1 MQICGGY
8 EKKKIFANSKKSVH
22 KERPIKTELIN
33 NLVMNG

>member
-1 MQICGGY
+1 MRASVRAI
-8 EKKKIFANSKKSVH
+8 KKENFANSKKSVH